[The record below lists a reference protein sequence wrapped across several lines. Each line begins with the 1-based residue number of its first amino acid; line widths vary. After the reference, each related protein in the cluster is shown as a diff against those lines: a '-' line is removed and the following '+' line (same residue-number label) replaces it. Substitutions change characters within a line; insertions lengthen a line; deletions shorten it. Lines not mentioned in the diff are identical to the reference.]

1 MAVNSGFARNG
12 MRNPVTGSLVGCA
25 FCLVLGLGVNAQT
38 PAPKTASANSSP
50 VVTPSAA
57 LPTGNEVY
65 QHYIQAIGGRA
76 AWEKLHSRV
85 SKGTIEIPA
94 MNNLSGTIEV
104 RMKAPNLILVV
115 INLGGAIIQQGF
127 DGTSA
132 WSDDPRNGL
141 RVLTGGE
148 LEDERKEANF
158 YHALDLQKIYSKF
171 TVTGRE
177 KIDDHDTYVVE
188 ATPAGGGDPDKLY
201 FDTQSGLEVRSVNHR
216 HTPDGSM
223 EFSANIADYR
233 ELDGV
238 KLPFRVEQ
246 ASSQAAFTITFTDIQ
261 HNVDLPDSLF
271 TKPSGEPP
279 AGLPAQPPADSTPK

>member
-1 MAVNSGFARNG
+1 MVMT
-12 MRNPVTGSLVGCA
+12 MRNPVTRFLVWCGASL
-25 FCLVLGLGVNAQT
+25 FLGIGASAQA
-38 PAPKTASANSSP
+38 PAPTPTASANSA
-50 VVTPSAA
+50 AA
-57 LPTGNEVY
+57 LPTGDQVY
-65 QHYIQAIGGRA
+65 KHYVEAIGGRA
-76 AWEKLHSRV
+76 AWLKLHTRV

-104 RMKAPNLILVV
+104 HMKAPNLILVV

-127 DGTSA
+127 DGTTA

-171 TVTGRE
+171 TATGTE

-188 ATPAGGGDPDKLY
+188 ATPIGGGDPDKLY
-201 FDTQSGLEVRSVNHR
+201 YDIASGLEVRSVNHR

-233 ELDGV
+233 EVDGV

-246 ASSQAAFTITFTDIQ
+246 SSSQSAFTITFTDIQ
-261 HNVDLPDSLF
+261 HNADLPDSLF
-271 TKPSGEPP
+271 AKPAGEPP
-279 AGLPAQPPADSTPK
+279 PGPLAEPPPAQRPKSGDGEKPN

>member
-1 MAVNSGFARNG
+1 
-12 MRNPVTGSLVGCA
+12 LVGCA
-25 FCLVLGLGVNAQT
+25 FSLALGIGVNAQG
-38 PAPKTASANSSP
+38 PAPKTASANSTP
-50 VVTPSAA
+50 AATPSPA
-57 LPTGNEVY
+57 LPTGSEVY

-104 RMKAPNLILVV
+104 HMKAPNLILVV
-115 INLGGAIIQQGF
+115 INLGGAIIRQGF

-171 TVTGRE
+171 TVIGTE

-201 FDTQSGLEVRSVNHR
+201 FDTKSGLEVRSVNHR
-216 HTPDGSM
+216 HTPDGTM
-223 EFSANIADYR
+223 EFSANIGDYR
-233 ELDGV
+233 EVDGV

-246 ASSQAAFTITFTDIQ
+246 ASSQAAFTISFTDIQ

-271 TKPSGEPP
+271 AKPSGEPAVP
-279 AGLPAQPPADSTPK
+279 PAQPPSRPDA

>member
-1 MAVNSGFARNG
+1 MK
-12 MRNPVTGSLVGCA
+12 NPVTRFLIGCA
-25 FCLVLGLGVNAQT
+25 FSLVLGIGVNAQA
-38 PAPKTASANSSP
+38 PAPKTASANSTP
-50 VVTPSAA
+50 AATPSAA
-57 LPTGNEVY
+57 LPTGNEIY

-104 RMKAPNLILVV
+104 HMKAPNLILVV
-115 INLGGAIIQQGF
+115 INLGEAIIQQGF
-127 DGTSA
+127 DGTTA

-148 LEDERKEANF
+148 LDDERKEANF

-171 TVTGRE
+171 TVTATE

-233 ELDGV
+233 EVDGV

-261 HNVDLPDSLF
+261 HNADLPDSLF
-271 TKPSGEPP
+271 AKPSGEPP
-279 AGLPAQPPADSTPK
+279 AGPPAQPPADSTPK